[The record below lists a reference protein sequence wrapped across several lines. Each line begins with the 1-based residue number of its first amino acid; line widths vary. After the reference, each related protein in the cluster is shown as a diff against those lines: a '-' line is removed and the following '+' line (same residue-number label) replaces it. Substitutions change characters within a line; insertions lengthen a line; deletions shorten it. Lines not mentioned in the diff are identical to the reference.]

1 MTNYPTYIIHVAI
14 NEKDLHNYPAHM
26 WPKIII
32 LLKSGYENNL
42 WMLAPTSMPEPGFL
56 PGRPGSCGFIQAAD
70 VVADMKTHMGGPFHT
85 KTHSP
90 ARFPTRWPKKS
101 GAYDKP
107 SVLQN
112 ATTGCNLLPTCWI
125 HVPKWSFKR
134 NGQRSRY
141 CRPQTPTSDEPSKSH
156 RLRFASRS
164 TQLNQEITRESH
176 YSYRQPISLQPWSS
190 LKTSRQTG
198 TTKINKLINK
208 FLQAMVEEINLFIY
222 LYDGNIK

>member
-1 MTNYPTYIIHVAI
+1 MKITAECWHQCRCQNQASSLADQAFVVSYR
-14 NEKDLHNYPAHM
+14 LHM
-26 WPKIII
+26 
-32 LLKSGYENNL
+32 L
-42 WMLAPTSMPEPGFL
+42 WQTWKHIWGDWGGL
-56 PGRPGSCGFIQAAD
+56 PHKNAQSSVIPHA
-70 VVADMKTHMGGPFHT
+70 
-85 KTHSP
+85 
-90 ARFPTRWPKKS
+90 

-107 SVLQN
+107 SVLHN

-141 CRPQTPTSDEPSKSH
+141 SRTQTPTSDEPSKPH

-164 TQLNQEITRESH
+164 TQFKQEITRESH

-198 TTKINKLINK
+198 TTKINK
-208 FLQAMVEEINLFIY
+208 
-222 LYDGNIK
+222 